1 MFFMYYYWLS
11 LTRKC
16 QKISSKDSFINY
28 KLFFLQL
35 QGSMRDGSG
44 DVSPKDTKTSDLMSE
59 ADSNDGLASGIVN
72 SHI

>member
-1 MFFMYYYWLS
+1 M
-11 LTRKC
+11 TT
-16 QKISSKDSFINY
+16 
-28 KLFFLQL
+28 FFLQL